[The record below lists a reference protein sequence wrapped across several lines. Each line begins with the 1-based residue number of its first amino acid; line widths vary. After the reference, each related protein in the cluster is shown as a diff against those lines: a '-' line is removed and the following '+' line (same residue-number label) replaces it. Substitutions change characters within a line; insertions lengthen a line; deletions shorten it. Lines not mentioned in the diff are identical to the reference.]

1 MIRNYEIKLPKD
13 KQQTKHK
20 DQIRQS
26 DVTFWGS
33 AALISGALAILGANL
48 PSLLPAEFITG
59 LQSTRL
65 DGGNLNQLRNQ
76 VAQLK
81 TESIIL
87 RNSYAQLSSQ
97 MTLAEQGRGQ
107 VTQRVGALESSIP
120 VILQAVPPGVGIDSS
135 ISTASIGNGDSET
148 YLVDGGSVTI
158 KNSSLDP
165 SNKSEPTLQQF
176 EMPAA
181 LNQSSIDQSVSE
193 NEKKPEM
200 VSSSEFGIAIG
211 NKTTQTD
218 AFIAWQEVEKK
229 VGTLLIGLEPILSSN
244 NGATEQNLIAGPV
257 NSYAEAEQLCTRLV
271 RVGIA
276 CLPVPYAGEKM
287 PE

>member
-1 MIRNYEIKLPKD
+1 MPKD

-65 DGGNLNQLRNQ
+65 DGGNLNQLRSQ

-135 ISTASIGNGDSET
+135 ISTAAIGDRNDET
-148 YLVDGGSVTI
+148 YLVEGGSVSITNTSI
-158 KNSSLDP
+158 EP
-165 SNKSEPTLQQF
+165 SNQSEPTLQQF

-181 LNQSSIDQSVSE
+181 LDQNPIDQNVSK
-193 NEKKPEM
+193 NEKKPETI
-200 VSSSEFGIAIG
+200 SSSEFGIAIG

-218 AFIAWQEVEKK
+218 AFIAWQEIEKK
-229 VGTLLIGLEPILSSN
+229 VGTLLIGLKPILSN
-244 NGATEQNLIAGPV
+244 NNDATEQNLIAGPV

-276 CLPVPYAGEKM
+276 CLPVPYSGQKM
-287 PE
+287 PN